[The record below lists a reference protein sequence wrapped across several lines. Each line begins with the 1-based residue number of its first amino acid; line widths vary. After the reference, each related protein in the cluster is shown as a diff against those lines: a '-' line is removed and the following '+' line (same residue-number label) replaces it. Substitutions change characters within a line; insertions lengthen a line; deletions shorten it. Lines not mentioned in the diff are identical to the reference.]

1 MKQKQSLYKLDGK
14 ELYYPDFINAL
25 KNVDIK
31 KGDTIFVHSSVSAF
45 GKLSTFDTEFLL
57 KTLINSLKESV
68 GDNGTLILPTFTYSF
83 LKNEPYDK
91 TNSKSKVGTL
101 TEYFRKQPDVSRTVH
116 PNHSVAIWGKHKSE
130 LLKIGKDTFDNAS
143 IFGKLHKLDGKI
155 VFFGAPFQS
164 CTYVHHIEQMH
175 GVPYRYMKKIR
186 GKIIDS
192 DKEYEDEFTF
202 YVKYVVFFTQL
213 SNLEKYLIEK
223 KLLKEVKLGHG
234 TISMVDA
241 NVLFKEGQK
250 LLDKDVFF
258 FLKNEP
264 KIFSIFNKISCF
276 FLKNEPKILKN
287 LNEFIERKFFQSD

>member
-68 GDNGTLILPTFTYSF
+68 GDNGTIILPTFTYSF

-101 TEYFRKQPDVSRTVH
+101 TEYFSKQPDVSRTVH

-143 IFGKLHKLDGKI
+143 IFGKLHK
-155 VFFGAPFQS
+155 FFPL
-164 CTYVHHIEQMH
+164 
-175 GVPYRYMKKIR
+175 
-186 GKIIDS
+186 
-192 DKEYEDEFTF
+192 FT
-202 YVKYVVFFTQL
+202 
-213 SNLEKYLIEK
+213 
-223 KLLKEVKLGHG
+223 
-234 TISMVDA
+234 A
-241 NVLFKEGQK
+241 FK
-250 LLDKDVFF
+250 
-258 FLKNEP
+258 
-264 KIFSIFNKISCF
+264 
-276 FLKNEPKILKN
+276 
-287 LNEFIERKFFQSD
+287 